1 MNELIK
7 HIEILLLNHDCVIIP
22 GFGGFTT
29 QHVDSC
35 YDECDQTFF
44 PPKRTIGFN
53 SQLKMNDS
61 LLAQSYIEAFDL
73 SYPDAI
79 NRIENEVDMLW
90 QHINDNNILEMGTI
104 GTFFKNNEG
113 KLEFSPCQAGV
124 LTPQYYGL
132 GTCEIKQ
139 IDNVLNS
146 SSEFNNVVNHSFT
159 DKIKHIP
166 LNSFRN
172 IAAACFILFAIL
184 AIPQIKKYSG
194 SSSISESSQFADGS
208 SSYSSD
214 RASHFKRGMSV
225 ASIGFPSFVKNA
237 GKLDLLFVTEG
248 TGKPYYSIILA
259 SHVTMKNAT
268 EFVEHLHETG
278 YPEAKILPRQVGT
291 KVLYGQFESEEDAYT
306 TLKQLKDKED
316 FAEAWVMKVDY

>member
-35 YDECDQTFF
+35 YDESDQTFF

-73 SYPDAI
+73 SYPDAV
-79 NRIENEVDMLW
+79 NRIENEVEMLW
-90 QHINDNNILEMGTI
+90 EHLNDSNVLEMGTI
-104 GTFFKNNEG
+104 GTFTKNDEG
-113 KLEFSPCQAGV
+113 KLEFTPCQAGV
-124 LTPQYYGL
+124 LTPRYYGL

-139 IDNVLNS
+139 INNVSNS

-159 DKIKHIP
+159 SKIKQI
-166 LNSFRN
+166 NSLRN

-184 AIPQIKKYSG
+184 AIPQLKKFGGASNN
-194 SSSISESSQFADGS
+194 SDTSQLAENS
-208 SSYSSD
+208 QTYSSD
-214 RASHFKRGMSV
+214 QASHFKKGMSV

-237 GKLDLLFVTEG
+237 GKLDLLFVTES

-268 EFVEHLHETG
+268 EFVEHLHNTG
-278 YPEAKILPRQVGT
+278 YPEAKILPKQVGT
-291 KVLYGQFESEEDAYT
+291 KVLYGQFESEEDAYN
-306 TLKQLKDKED
+306 TLKQLKDKAD
-316 FAEAWVMKVDY
+316 FAEAWVMKVDN